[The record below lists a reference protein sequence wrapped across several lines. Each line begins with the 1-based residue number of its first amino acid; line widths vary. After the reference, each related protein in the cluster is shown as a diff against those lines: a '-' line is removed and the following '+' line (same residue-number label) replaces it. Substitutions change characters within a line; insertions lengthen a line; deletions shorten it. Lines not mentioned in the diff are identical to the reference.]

1 MNAAIVTAVISLLGK
16 LIPVIGQNSSL
27 IESIV
32 NTLISLYPLIVQEF
46 NDLVPEVNNII
57 AALKNT
63 DGITDAQ
70 WAELDALQAQADSEF
85 DQAAKDEGV

>member
-1 MNAAIVTAVISLLGK
+1 MNAVLIRAIIALLGNI
-16 LIPVIGQNSSL
+16 IPAIGNNADMIQYA
-27 IESIV
+27 V
-32 NTLISLYPLIVQEF
+32 NTLISLFPLVVQEYK
-46 NDLVPEVNNII
+46 DLVPEVQNII
-57 AALKNT
+57 TALKGT